1 MPTTA
6 EAILEE
12 DGAESALVQVAQKV
26 KQAERV
32 IMALLDEDSTRAW
45 SIRDL
50 QNAVA
55 DRKPLSPTVI
65 SIAFLRLRDA
75 GIVHVDTDLRA
86 HAA

>member
-12 DGAESALVQVAQKV
+12 DGAETALAQVAQKV
-26 KQAERV
+26 EQAEEV
-32 IMALLDEDSTRAW
+32 IMDLLHEDRTRTW

-55 DRKPLSPTVI
+55 YRKPLSPTVI

-75 GIVHVDTDLRA
+75 GVVNVDTDLRA
-86 HAA
+86 RAA